1 MNLIDSSVW
10 LEYFA
15 AGPQAGPFAAVIE
28 DVDELLVP
36 TIVLVEVTGRVL
48 QQRDENAALQ
58 IAAMLHREKVVT
70 LDAGIALSAAQL
82 AVTHKLDRLDHERA
96 LRRGVQPVYPQP
108 PVGLPNFALL
118 ENARVRHQAAD
129 LGVSRARR

>member
-1 MNLIDSSVW
+1 MHLIDSSVW

-15 AGPQAGPFAAVIE
+15 AGPQARQFAEFIE
-28 DVDELLVP
+28 GVDELLVP
-36 TIVLVEVTGRVL
+36 TIVLVEVTRRVL

-58 IAAMLHREKVVT
+58 IAAMLHRGKVVT

-96 LRRGVQPVYPQP
+96 LRRVVQRPVYP
-108 PVGLPNFALL
+108 
-118 ENARVRHQAAD
+118 
-129 LGVSRARR
+129 